1 MEKIIF
7 TGWGIPGERVRV
19 LVDSERRRC
28 RSMAEKLEKLYQGC
42 SLAILSTDTQLVR
55 TAAQILARQLGI
67 DTQRIR
73 ESNALNFNYHG
84 NGEGPVKKTLF
95 FELVEK
101 YQHYEVVLV
110 CMPTELVGFVL
121 QAWSERYPLE
131 LQEFKTPKLGTVPMV
146 EVRTGIVHTLDT

>member
-19 LVDSERRRC
+19 LVESERRRC
-28 RSMAEKLEKLYQGC
+28 RSMAERLEKLYQGY

-55 TAAQILARQLGI
+55 TAAQILARQLRLG
-67 DTQRIR
+67 TEQVH
-73 ESNALNFNYHG
+73 ESNALNFNG
-84 NGEGPVKKTLF
+84 RENKEGPVKKTPF

-101 YQHYEVVLV
+101 YQNYEVVLV

-131 LQEFKTPKLGTVPMV
+131 LQEFKTPKLGTVHMV